1 MAQQGERAVADQVD
15 GRLVAGHVEQH
26 DERQELLDAQPVAR
40 LLGHEERRQ
49 HVVAE
54 VGPSGLDHLGEVGDE
69 LGDRRVAGVE
79 RLEGGGRFERG
90 GEGLAPVAD
99 LVGAVLRQVEQVGD
113 HLERHREGQFVDE
126 LHLAPLGRPVEHGI
140 DLGLDAAAQRVDRRR
155 GERLADEP
163 PQAGVVGRIE
173 VEDRLGTAGA
183 PGASP
188 FEDRIVTWR
197 GVGVD
202 VAAEV
207 VAAQRA
213 RHVVVPGD
221 DRQADRRHVA
231 PATRRAAGRRTGTGS
246 PGTPGRTGCTRQV
259 RRPRAGPRSVSARGI
274 ATPSVMAPCLHRCCF
289 GDGVDDPVDLVVGD
303 HERRA
308 ERERVGADGPHDD
321 AELLHPVADRA
332 GVLVGAQCRRRRWRR
347 HRGRDRSRRRRRAPA
362 DRRRGGRRCARPH
375 RSGSRV
381 R

>member
-1 MAQQGERAVADQVD
+1 MAQQGEHAVADQVD
-15 GRLVAGHVEQH
+15 GRLVAGHVEQY
-26 DERQELLDAQPVAR
+26 DERQEFLDAQPVAR
-40 LLGHEERRQ
+40 LLRHEERRQ

-54 VGPSGLDHLGEVGDE
+54 VGPSGLDDLGEVGDE

-99 LVGAVLRQVEQVGD
+99 LVGAVLREVEQVGD

-140 DLGLDAAAQRVDRRR
+140 DLGLHAAAQRVDRRR

-163 PQAGVVGRIE
+163 PQARVVGRIE
-173 VEDRLGTAGA
+173 VEDRLGTVGA

-188 FEDRIVTWR
+188 FEDRIVTRR
-197 GVGVD
+197 GVGID

-221 DRQADRRHVA
+221 DRQADRRHV
-231 PATRRAAGRRTGTGS
+231 GRRLGAQPVVEG
-246 PGTPGRTGCTRQV
+246 V
-259 RRPRAGPRSVSARGI
+259 RVRPERRVERVVHGRSVG
-274 ATPSVMAPCLHRCCF
+274 
-289 GDGVDDPVDLVVGD
+289 
-303 HERRA
+303 
-308 ERERVGADGPHDD
+308 RERDLIHVGQRNRD
-321 AELLHPVADRA
+321 A
-332 GVLVGAQCRRRRWRR
+332 VGHGAM
-347 HRGRDRSRRRRRAPA
+347 STPLPLRRRRRPPG
-362 DRRRGGRRCARPH
+362 RSGRR
-375 RSGSRV
+375 
-381 R
+381 